1 MAENVEALQAPHK
14 RIKRRAQSA
23 VATLFDEEIPESGV
37 EIGRSGG
44 IEERILEAPHHGVG
58 GAVNEG
64 SMERFPERRPR
75 IQARPKTQTGTQHR
89 EAATDVEQREGAD
102 FLGMSQR
109 ILQSDRGTDAVPY
122 EKRATALE

>member
-1 MAENVEALQAPHK
+1 
-14 RIKRRAQSA
+14 
-23 VATLFDEEIPESGV
+23 
-37 EIGRSGG
+37 
-44 IEERILEAPHHGVG
+44 VG

-64 SMERFPERRPR
+64 SMKRFPERRPR

-109 ILQSDRGTDAVPY
+109 IFQSDRGTDDTKPCDRGWVDLIKQVDGNDSADVLRCRTQH
-122 EKRATALE
+122 K